1 MFGFLKKSGS
11 KDAPKARKGSNGF
24 YMELDESKASA
35 SENGKQPAPESAV
48 KAETAPAAAPAPVEA
63 APKAEPAKATKSP
76 AKSKRAKALESA
88 TAATKTTVEAA
99 TQPAPAKP
107 AAPAAAANGQAQPQ
121 AIKTF
126 APDYLL
132 TLTSTN
138 GRRRPGANMNSF
150 LGMARQMKTK

>member
-1 MFGFLKKSGS
+1 MFGFGKKSDS

-24 YMELDESKASA
+24 YMELDESKAST
-35 SENGKQPAPESAV
+35 SENGKQPAESAV
-48 KAETAPAAAPAPVEA
+48 KAETAPAPAPAA
-63 APKAEPAKATKSP
+63 FPAKATKP
-76 AKSKRAKALESA
+76 AAKSKPAALE
-88 TAATKTTVEAA
+88 AAAA
-99 TQPAPAKP
+99 APAPAAAAAPAKP

-150 LGMARQMKTK
+150 LEMARQMKTK

>member
-1 MFGFLKKSGS
+1 MFGFLNKSGS

-48 KAETAPAAAPAPVEA
+48 KAETAPAPAPAAA
-63 APKAEPAKATKSP
+63 APKADTKSA

-88 TAATKTTVEAA
+88 AAAPKTTVEAA
-99 TQPAPAKP
+99 PQPAPAKP
-107 AAPAAAANGQAQPQ
+107 ATPPAAANGQVQPQ

-150 LGMARQMKTK
+150 LEMARQMKTK

>member
-48 KAETAPAAAPAPVEA
+48 KAETAPAPAPVEA
-63 APKAEPAKATKSP
+63 APKAEAAKATKSP

-88 TAATKTTVEAA
+88 AAAPKTTVEAA
-99 TQPAPAKP
+99 PQPAAAKP
-107 AAPAAAANGQAQPQ
+107 AAPAAAANGQVQPQ

-150 LGMARQMKTK
+150 LEMARQVKTK